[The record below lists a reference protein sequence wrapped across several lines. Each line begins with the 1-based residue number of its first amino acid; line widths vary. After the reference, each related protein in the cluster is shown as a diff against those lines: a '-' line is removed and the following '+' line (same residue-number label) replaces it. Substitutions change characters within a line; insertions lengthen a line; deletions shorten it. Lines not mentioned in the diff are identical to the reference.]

1 MNWSKMSA
9 TGTIRARSPA
19 AGRLAGELRRAFV
32 ASAFVFTLC
41 VLAALIANWLQAS
54 SGPVSQTHASGDVN
68 LSTASML
75 VVPPAGDLCRERII
89 DNSTWRIR
97 NKGSVDCTE
106 ALAKA
111 ANSGANVWSPGS
123 RLGIISESFRGKP

>member
-1 MNWSKMSA
+1 MNWSNMSA
-9 TGTIRARSPA
+9 TGTIRARRPG

-32 ASAFVFTLC
+32 ACGLVFTLC
-41 VLAALIANWLQAS
+41 VLVALIANWLQAS
-54 SGPVSQTHASGDVN
+54 TGPVSQTHSSSEVN
-68 LSTASML
+68 LSTGSML

-97 NKGSVDCTE
+97 NKGWVDCSE

-111 ANSGANVWSPGS
+111 ANSGSDVRSPSS
-123 RLGIISESFRGKP
+123 RLGLISESFRGKP

>member
-1 MNWSKMSA
+1 MSA
-9 TGTIRARSPA
+9 TTGTIRARRPA

-32 ASAFVFTLC
+32 ACGLVFTLC
-41 VLAALIANWLQAS
+41 VLAALMANWSRAS
-54 SGPVSQTHASGDVN
+54 ISPVSQSHPSGEVD

-97 NKGSVDCTE
+97 NKGLVDCAE
-106 ALAKA
+106 ALAKS

-123 RLGIISESFRGKP
+123 RLGLISESFRGKP